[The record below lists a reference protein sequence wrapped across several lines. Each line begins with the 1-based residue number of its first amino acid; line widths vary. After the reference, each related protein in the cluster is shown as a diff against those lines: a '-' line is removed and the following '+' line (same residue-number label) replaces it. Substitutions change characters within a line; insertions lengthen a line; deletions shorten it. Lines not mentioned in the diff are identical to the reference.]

1 VPPSIIRTTKF
12 VTSTSIQRPV
22 AGGPACGAGVLVG
35 AGTGVDAAVGA
46 SSGSLVGVSAGGG
59 GAVGGAAGL
68 PPSGIDAL
76 GDASGSTVTPP
87 RVEAP
92 LEPHATSAM

>member
-1 VPPSIIRTTKF
+1 
-12 VTSTSIQRPV
+12 
-22 AGGPACGAGVLVG
+22 VLVG

-92 LEPHATSAM
+92 LEPHATSAMQRKAKRSTESVIGARVNTPL